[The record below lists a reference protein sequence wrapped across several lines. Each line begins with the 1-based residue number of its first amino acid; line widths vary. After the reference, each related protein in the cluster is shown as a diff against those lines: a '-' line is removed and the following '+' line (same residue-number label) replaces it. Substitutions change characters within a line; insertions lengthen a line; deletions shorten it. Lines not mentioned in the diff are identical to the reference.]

1 MSEGIE
7 VAVVH
12 GIKISYDAE
21 KKLFNARVGGKEI
34 RKSSQRDLEKV
45 ISKFVRGTERVKA
58 LILDFGWRTVQVIPI
73 EVVGIR
79 GSKVQYKKGD
89 WMESE
94 DAGKVYVQD
103 EAVLAQATALQKE
116 YDAWTKRWEALLKKA
131 KQVDPASLK

>member
-21 KKLFNARVGGKEI
+21 KKLFNARVGGREI

-45 ISKFVRGTERVKA
+45 ISKFVRGGERVKA
-58 LILDFGWRTVQVIPI
+58 IILDYSWRTVHIVPI
-73 EVVGIR
+73 EIVGLR

-94 DAGKVYVQD
+94 DADKIYVHD
-103 EAVLAQATALQKE
+103 EAVLAQATVLQKE
-116 YDAWTKRWEALLKKA
+116 YDAWVKRWEALLEKA

>member
-12 GIKISYDAE
+12 GIRISYDAE

-34 RKSSQRDLEKV
+34 RKSSQRDVEKV
-45 ISKFVRGTERVKA
+45 ISKFVRGSERVKA
-58 LILDFGWRTVQVIPI
+58 LILDFGWRTVHVVPI
-73 EVVGIR
+73 EVVGLR

-94 DAGKVYVQD
+94 DADKVYVHD
-103 EAVLAQATALQKE
+103 GAVFAQATALQQE
-116 YDAWTKRWEALLKKA
+116 YDAWTKRWEALIKKA
-131 KQVDPASLK
+131 KKVDPASLK